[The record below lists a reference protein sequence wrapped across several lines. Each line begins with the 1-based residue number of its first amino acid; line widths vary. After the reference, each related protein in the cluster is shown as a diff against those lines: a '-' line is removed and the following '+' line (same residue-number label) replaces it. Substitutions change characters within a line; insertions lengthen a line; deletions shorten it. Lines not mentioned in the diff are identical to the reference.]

1 MRIKIRT
8 RNPLEVTGNKLL
20 FKNTIKF
27 QNGIARHEHSFKL
40 TVSRSCVKT
49 QFCPSKYF
57 NEVRGK
63 KNKKML
69 SYDHISRDSKW
80 KHDRLRLSL
89 KKQFINECG

>member
-27 QNGIARHEHSFKL
+27 QNGIARHEHIFKL

-49 QFCPSKYF
+49 QCCPSNYF
-57 NEVRGK
+57 NEVRR
-63 KNKKML
+63 NML
-69 SYDHISRDSKW
+69 SYDHIASGSMTDL
-80 KHDRLRLSL
+80 DRA
-89 KKQFINECG
+89 